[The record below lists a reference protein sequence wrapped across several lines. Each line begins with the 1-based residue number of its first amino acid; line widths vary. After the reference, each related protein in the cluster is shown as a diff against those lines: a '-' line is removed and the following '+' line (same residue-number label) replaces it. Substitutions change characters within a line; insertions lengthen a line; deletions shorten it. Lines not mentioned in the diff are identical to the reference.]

1 MIKNVERGFGLRL
14 SLIGKKISASLQELE
29 PCSNHESFGNQ
40 LWAIW
45 ASVCAEERSELRHA
59 KTFVCLEISVGLR
72 VQA

>member
-1 MIKNVERGFGLRL
+1 
-14 SLIGKKISASLQELE
+14 LE